1 MTVVVIDEFT
11 VLVRMWRGWHVGVE
25 GWVENVLR
33 LLIRRAAPSSVVA
46 PDGCRRRIEDWVVS
60 NQSIQRKNGLLP
72 GFSRISRRAGPSSE
86 PIPLFLSVLDVV

>member
-11 VLVRMWRGWHVGVE
+11 VLVCMWRAWHVGVE
-25 GWVENVLR
+25 GWVENVFR

-46 PDGCRRRIEDWVVS
+46 SDGCRRRIEDFVVS

-72 GFSRISRRAGPSSE
+72 GFSRISQRPGPNT
-86 PIPLFLSVLDVV
+86 